1 MPQQIA
7 QIYLASCPFCEYR
20 QLFSSQR
27 AMRREY
33 EAHLFAHERDDSKSK
48 RAAGDALWRPI
59 LRVSEHMQR
68 IEAAPY
74 N

>member
-1 MPQQIA
+1 MSQQIG

-20 QLFSSQR
+20 QLFSSQP

-33 EAHLFAHERDDSKSK
+33 EAHLFAHERDDSKSE
-48 RAAGDALWRPI
+48 RSAGDALWRSI

>member
-1 MPQQIA
+1 MSQQIA

-20 QLFSSQR
+20 QLFSSQH

-33 EAHLFAHERDDSKSK
+33 EAHLFAHERDGSKSE
-48 RAAGDALWRPI
+48 RSAGDALWRHI

>member
-1 MPQQIA
+1 MSQQLA

-20 QLFSSQR
+20 QLFSSQH

-33 EAHLFAHERDDSKSK
+33 EAHLFAHERDDSKSE
-48 RAAGDALWRPI
+48 RSAGDALWRHI
-59 LRVSEHMQR
+59 LRVAEHMQR
-68 IEAAPY
+68 IEAAPC

>member
-1 MPQQIA
+1 MSQQIA

-20 QLFSSQR
+20 QLFSSQH

-33 EAHLFAHERDDSKSK
+33 EAHLFAHERDGSKSE
-48 RAAGDALWRPI
+48 RSAGDALWRPI

>member
-1 MPQQIA
+1 MSQQIA

-20 QLFSSQR
+20 QLFSSQH

-33 EAHLFAHERDDSKSK
+33 EAHLFAHERDDSKSE
-48 RAAGDALWRPI
+48 RSAGDALWRHI
-59 LRVSEHMQR
+59 LRMVEHMQR